1 MNGINTDED
10 PIVSINMQINSLP
23 KSGATTVVV
32 VVVDDDESSRKLRGI
47 LSGGRLSRGI
57 VVVVVPEKICSDTY
71 DRSLVICDA
80 AVDSRN
86 ENTMAAKN

>member
-1 MNGINTDED
+1 MNGINTDDD

-23 KSGATTVVV
+23 KSGATTVV

-71 DRSLVICDA
+71 DRSFVICDA

>member
-1 MNGINTDED
+1 MNGINTDDD

-32 VVVDDDESSRKLRGI
+32 VVVDESSRKLRGI